1 MQNPRMPYSD
11 TASKMN
17 LSGKANR
24 LKSTILFC
32 RHILR
37 KIFLEDWLLKL
48 LALVITLAL
57 WFGVTGLS
65 TPTTRRMADVPLAIS
80 YSNNVEITNSP
91 LQSVSIVISGDR
103 RKISQITESGLV
115 ASIDLSDVP
124 PGDRVINLT
133 PENVKIDLPPGIRL
147 QEIQPAR
154 IAVRLEAVA
163 EKEIPVRIE
172 TQGEPAAGFEVYD
185 ASAVPPKVRVRAPVS
200 YLRSLASVPT
210 EKIDISGRQSDFI
223 ARQIPVSVSNPKAT
237 VIESV
242 VDAVFRIGEARIE
255 RTFTVPI
262 PETQGK
268 RATFTVY
275 GPRSI
280 LENAQAGDFK
290 ISMEKSADRPEVIL
304 PAALEGK
311 AEIRKVR
318 IH

>member
-1 MQNPRMPYSD
+1 
-11 TASKMN
+11 MN
-17 LSGKANR
+17 RSGKANR
-24 LKSTILFC
+24 LKSILLLGH
-32 RHILR
+32 HILR

-57 WFGVTGLS
+57 WFVVTGLS
-65 TPTTRRMADVPLAIS
+65 TPTTRRLADVPLAIS

-91 LQSVSIVISGDR
+91 LQSISIVISGDK
-103 RKISQITESGLV
+103 RKISQITESALV

-154 IAVRLEAVA
+154 IAIRLETVA

-185 ASAVPPKVRVRAPVS
+185 ASAIPQKVHVRAPVT
-200 YLRSLASVPT
+200 YLRSLSSVPT
-210 EKIDISGRQSDFI
+210 EKIDISGRQADFT
-223 ARQIPVSVSNPKAT
+223 ARQIPVSVSYPKAT

-242 VDAVFRIGEARIE
+242 VDAVFKIGETRIE
-255 RTFTVPI
+255 RTFTVAI
-262 PETQGK
+262 PDLQGK
-268 RATFTVY
+268 RATFTIF

-280 LENAQAGDFK
+280 LEKANAADFK
-290 ISMEKSADRPEVIL
+290 IAREKSSELPEVFL
-304 PAALEGK
+304 PSELEGK
-311 AEIRKVR
+311 AEIRRVR
-318 IH
+318 VH